1 MNLSQQIKK
10 LRDRD
15 QLSQEDLAEKIYVSR
30 QTISN
35 WENEHSYP
43 DVHNLLLM
51 SVLFDVTLDELVKGD
66 VDQMRRMIQ
75 NDEMDRYGKLMG
87 LFLLAAIVVGI
98 VSITIWG
105 VWGYLPLGILWVI
118 SMYFAMKVE
127 KIKKKNDIKTFRE
140 IVAFTDGKTDLD
152 DIRKQRNR
160 KKYFLE
166 KSLIVLAAGVIGA
179 LLSLLV
185 SFITD
190 FLINL

>member
-35 WENEHSYP
+35 WENERSYP

-75 NDEMDRYGKLMG
+75 NDEMDRYGKWMG

-105 VWGYLPLGILWVI
+105 VWGYLPLGILWAI
-118 SMYFAMKVE
+118 SMYFAMKIE
-127 KIKKKNDIKTFRE
+127 KIKKKNDIKTFKE

-152 DIRKQRNR
+152 DIRKQRNS

-166 KSLIVLAAGVIGA
+166 KSLIVLTFGVIGA
-179 LLSLLV
+179 ILGLLV
-185 SFITD
+185 SFITE

>member
-35 WENEHSYP
+35 WENERSYP

-75 NDEMDRYGKLMG
+75 NDEMDRYTKWMVI
-87 LFLLAAIVVGI
+87 FMLATVIIGGA
-98 VSITIWG
+98 SITIWG
-105 VWGYLPLGILWVI
+105 IWGYIPIIVFWAI
-118 SMYFAMKVE
+118 SMYFALKVE
-127 KIKKKNDIKTFRE
+127 KVKKKNDIKTFRE

-152 DIRKQRNR
+152 DIRKQRNSKNYIR
-160 KKYFLE
+160 E
-166 KSLIVLAAGVIGA
+166 KILIVLAFSVIA
-179 LLSLLV
+179 LIIFLLV
-185 SFITD
+185 VFITNS
-190 FLINL
+190 LVNL